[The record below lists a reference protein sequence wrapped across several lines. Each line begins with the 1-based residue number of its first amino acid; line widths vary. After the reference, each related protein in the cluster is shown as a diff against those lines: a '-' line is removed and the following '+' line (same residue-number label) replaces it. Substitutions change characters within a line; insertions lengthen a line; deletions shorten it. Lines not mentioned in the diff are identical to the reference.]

1 MSLVSVEKEHVI
13 RLDYMLILAGFWL
26 DILLLIEVILK

>member
-1 MSLVSVEKEHVI
+1 MSLVSVEKERVI